1 MYKNSFCILL
11 QKIEMHV
18 KFKLWKGEIKIS
30 NLQAAAH
37 YVA

>member
-1 MYKNSFCILL
+1 MYKNNFCILL
-11 QKIEMHV
+11 QKIEMRV
-18 KFKLWKGEIKIS
+18 KFKLWTGEIKLA